1 MVCVGKDIT
10 ERKRSEEMLLDLND
24 RLQRSN
30 RDLQDFASVASHDLQ
45 APLRKISLFSERLKS
60 ENSDSPNSTNSIIN
74 GIEFL
79 SRFGIIDFTVSSSL
93 STFLSEFLYS
103 FSDEFNIKSV

>member
-45 APLRKISLFSERLKS
+45 APLRKICPIPEHAADNLLHGFAPR
-60 ENSDSPNSTNSIIN
+60 
-74 GIEFL
+74 
-79 SRFGIIDFTVSSSL
+79 
-93 STFLSEFLYS
+93 
-103 FSDEFNIKSV
+103 